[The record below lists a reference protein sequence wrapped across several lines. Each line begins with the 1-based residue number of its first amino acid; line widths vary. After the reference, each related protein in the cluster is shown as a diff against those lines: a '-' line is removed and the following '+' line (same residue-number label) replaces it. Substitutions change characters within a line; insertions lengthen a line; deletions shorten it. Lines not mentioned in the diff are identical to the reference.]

1 MSTAT
6 AKKPA
11 SDLFEELSK
20 GLPMIYEEGEPKA
33 VVLDLHVFQTLLQR
47 LDELEERELLNDP
60 AIVEGLQK
68 AREDHLA
75 GRLTSHTDLI
85 KELGLE
91 GEL

>member
-1 MSTAT
+1 MSTST
-6 AKKPA
+6 TKKPA
-11 SDLFEELSK
+11 GDLFEELSE
-20 GLPMIYEEGEPKA
+20 GLPLIYEQGEPKA
-33 VVLDLHVFQTLLQR
+33 VVLDLNVFQMLLQR

-75 GRLTSHTDLI
+75 GRLTSHNDLI